1 MSLPRTMKPFLR
13 CLTLL
18 AAAAFLVAGCRGTTA
33 DRGPAADPA
42 LPVPVVF
49 GSAALR
55 TDSFDLNAA
64 AVSGNILT
72 VNVSFS
78 GGCRYHVFVLTAAG
92 AFRESDPVQLP
103 MVLTHDDNGDTC
115 QAYPTEDRRFDLT
128 PIKERYRAA
137 YGLDSGSVRLLLQPA
152 PGTDQPLVYEF

>member
-1 MSLPRTMKPFLR
+1 MKPFLH

-55 TDSFDLNAA
+55 TDPFDLNAA

-72 VNVSFS
+72 VNVSFI
-78 GGCRYHVFVLTAAG
+78 GGCRYHLFVLTAAG
-92 AFRESDPVQLP
+92 AFRESDPV
-103 MVLTHDDNGDTC
+103 THDDNGDTC
-115 QAYPTEDRRFDLT
+115 EAYPTEDRRFDLT